1 MTAFSLDSYLLLIAL
16 IITFVSLF
24 LCLYT
29 ALLLLDV
36 SKRIAGLIRRYGV
49 PVKEGEPGTTG
60 GEQMPAGATSFE
72 ETGFRDS
79 LQEQED
85 IVAGIRTIAGKY
97 HIDSLIVAMT
107 DGLVVASAGNTD
119 PEFDA
124 AHYSNLFTGSYAMP
138 DRGVWLFPLDH
149 RGVPLIGIARSR
161 NAIKKERS
169 ILIAEE
175 IQSLIERGL

>member
-36 SKRIAGLIRRYGV
+36 SKRVTGLINRYGV
-49 PVKEGEPGTTG
+49 PVTAGEPGTTG
-60 GEQMPAGATSFE
+60 GKQMPAE
-72 ETGFRDS
+72 ETRFRDS
-79 LQEQED
+79 SQEHED
-85 IVAGIRTIAGKY
+85 IIAGIRTIAGKY
-97 HIDSLIVAMT
+97 RIDSLVIAMT

-124 AHYSNLFTGSYAMP
+124 AYYSNLFTGSYAMP
-138 DRGVWLFPLDH
+138 DRGVWLFPLHH

-175 IQSLIERGL
+175 IQLLIERGL